1 MSHEL
6 YYHQQLI
13 LRLPTDLAEN
23 VSQILTQSKSIEAVH
38 IEVVPQGTVKKSYGF
53 SISSILE
60 KSFFEFV
67 YGEER
72 YPALLGNL
80 PCNIETH
87 KTFDHGTYYKSGDIS
102 QVSSFSALLP
112 LDILADALCVPYQRR
127 ERPLLPRIVE
137 ELERYEMFSKWHHCA
152 DC

>member
-13 LRLPTDLAEN
+13 LRLPSDLAEK
-23 VSQILTQSKSIEAVH
+23 VSQILSQSKSIEPVH
-38 IEVVPQGTVKKSYGF
+38 IEVVPQGSAGNTVDQ
-53 SISSILE
+53 
-60 KSFFEFV
+60 SFYEFV

-102 QVSSFSALLP
+102 QV
-112 LDILADALCVPYQRR
+112 LACFGQSLSDLC
-127 ERPLLPRIVE
+127 LWLI
-137 ELERYEMFSKWHHCA
+137 
-152 DC
+152 